1 MSQIGEE
8 LARAMAG
15 KDTPTI
21 RRLLADD
28 VDFKAL
34 TPGRFWEA
42 HTPDEVVD
50 VFFGTWF
57 EPGDE
62 IRKLLEVRTGKV
74 GDRQSVTYRL
84 QVHNDDGGHE
94 VEQQAYFSTVD
105 GRVSFLRVLCSGFM
119 PV

>member
-1 MSQIGEE
+1 MSQIGDD

-15 KDTPTI
+15 KDAEAM

-42 HTPDEVVD
+42 QSADDVVE

-57 EPGDE
+57 DPNDE
-62 IRKLLEVRTGKV
+62 IRALLDVRTGEV

-84 QVHNDDGGHE
+84 QVHNGDGGHE
-94 VEQQAYFSTVD
+94 VEQQAYFSIVD
-105 GRVSFLRVLCSGFM
+105 GRVSFLRVLCSGYM

>member
-8 LARAMAG
+8 LARALAG
-15 KDTPTI
+15 KDAPAV

-42 HTPDEVVD
+42 GSVDEVVE
-50 VFFGTWF
+50 VFFGSWF
-57 EPGDE
+57 EPSDE
-62 IRKLLEVRTGKV
+62 IRALLDVRTGEV

-105 GRVSFLRVLCSGFM
+105 GRVSFLRVLCSGYM